1 MAEGKKSSDKK
12 NITDIKI
19 GLIGGTGLDN
29 PDLLKDYREL
39 ELETPFGKTSA
50 SLVIGKLGN
59 AEVAVLARHGR
70 KHEIMPTKVPYLA
83 NLWALKEI
91 GCTHIIATTA
101 CGSLR
106 QELRPGEFVFIDQ
119 FIDFTKHR
127 TLTIFEDKVVHT
139 AMAEP
144 FCPRLRAVLAETAKE
159 MDLTHHAKGT
169 MITIEGPRF
178 STRAESHLFRAWG
191 ADTINMST
199 VPEVII
205 ARELGL
211 CYAAIGMVTDY
222 DSWKEGE
229 APVTWSMIVKRV
241 EDNAEKIKGL
251 LLKVIPKINYTE
263 CSHCK

>member
-1 MAEGKKSSDKK
+1 MDKK

-29 PDLLKDYREL
+29 PDLLKDYQEM
-39 ELETPFGKTSA
+39 EMETPFGKTSTP
-50 SLVIGKLGN
+50 LVIGRLDN
-59 AEVAVLARHGR
+59 MEVAVLARHGR
-70 KHEIMPTKVPYLA
+70 RHEIMPGKVPYLA

-91 GCTHIIATTA
+91 GCTHIFATTA

-127 TLTIFEDKVVHT
+127 ILTIFEDKVVHT

-144 FCPRLRAVLAETAKE
+144 FCPRLRAVLAETARE
-159 MDLTHHAKGT
+159 MDLTHHTKGT

-229 APVTWSMIVKRV
+229 DPVTWSMIVKRV

-263 CSHCK
+263 CPHCK

>member
-1 MAEGKKSSDKK
+1 MEDDVQPLNAKTE
-12 NITDIKI
+12 NNIKI

-29 PDLLKDYREL
+29 PKILNDYQEL
-39 ELETPFGKTSA
+39 EMETPFGKTSA
-50 SLVIGKLGN
+50 PLIAGKIAGVELVI
-59 AEVAVLARHGR
+59 LARHGR

-83 NLWALKEI
+83 NLWALKEA
-91 GCTHIIATTA
+91 GCTHILATTA
-101 CGSLR
+101 CGSLK

-144 FCPRLRAVLAETAKE
+144 FCPQLRKLLTETAQE
-159 MDLTHHAKGT
+159 MALIHHTKGT

-178 STRAESHLFRAWG
+178 STRAESHLFRTFG

-205 ARELGL
+205 ARELGI

-229 APVTWSMIVKRV
+229 DPVTWSMIVKRV
-241 EDNAEKIKGL
+241 EENSDKVKEL
-251 LLKVIPKINYTE
+251 LLRTLPKVNFTG
-263 CSHCK
+263 CTHCK